1 MVLLN
6 AQGQIEWCN
15 QTAASHLGFDAQR
28 DIQQHITH
36 LLRNPSFVAYMQQAQ
51 TDDALV
57 IEGRDHQPEK
67 PVRIAIQRHG
77 YGEGKQLLLTR
88 DITAVEQ
95 AEAMRRDFVAN
106 VSHEIRTPLTVMSGF
121 IETLQT
127 RHRDSLDF
135 HDVSVWGVKSALQ
148 AAFDAGMRS
157 ADGAPKQPV
166 HRSRKANGTH
176 SINGNATALQ
186 A

>member
-1 MVLLN
+1 M
-6 AQGQIEWCN
+6 AKKM
-15 QTAASHLGFDAQR
+15 S
-28 DIQQHITH
+28 
-36 LLRNPSFVAYMQQAQ
+36 P
-51 TDDALV
+51 
-57 IEGRDHQPEK
+57 
-67 PVRIAIQRHG
+67 
-77 YGEGKQLLLTR
+77 
-88 DITAVEQ
+88 
-95 AEAMRRDFVAN
+95 
-106 VSHEIRTPLTVMSGF
+106 TPLSPDELELLFKSIALDHLF

-148 AAFDAGMRS
+148 AAFDAGLR
-157 ADGAPKQPV
+157 AAGGTPKLPV